1 MTATIK
7 TDIGVITLDEELIAS
22 IAGYAACENYGIVAM
37 NSKTAGDALLQ
48 MIGGENVRRGVKVT
62 TLDDNRVD
70 IDLYVTLLYGIPFPA
85 VAENAKSNVRYR
97 VEELTGISVRKVNFY
112 IEGIQIGDTEL

>member
-7 TDIGVITLDEELIAS
+7 TDIGLITLDEDLIAS

-37 NSKTAGDALLQ
+37 NSKTAGDTLRQ

-70 IDLYVTLLYGIPFPA
+70 IDLYVTLIYGISFSA
-85 VAENAKSNVRYR
+85 VAENAMSNVKYR
-97 VEELTGISVRKVNFY
+97 VEELTGIKVRKVNFY
-112 IEGIQIGDTEL
+112 IEGIQI

>member
-7 TDIGVITLDEELIAS
+7 NEIGAITLDEDLIAS
-22 IAGYAACENYGIVAM
+22 IAGYAAYENYGIVAM
-37 NSKTAGDALLQ
+37 NSKTAGDTLLQ

-70 IDLYVTLLYGIPFPA
+70 IDLYVTLLYGISFPA
-85 VAENAKSNVRYR
+85 VAENAVSNVRYR
-97 VEELTGISVRKVNFY
+97 VEELTGIKVRKVNFY
-112 IEGIQIGDTEL
+112 IESIQV